1 MSSRCDAVR
10 PQLTV
15 ISVRAACTGSCGGRS
30 LGSVCEVD
38 GVNTAE
44 WAAGLFFEVIPSC
57 SCYWPCAIQRCSS
70 YSSRGRQGCTW
81 PLMSFL

>member
-44 WAAGLFFEVIPSC
+44 RV
-57 SCYWPCAIQRCSS
+57 
-70 YSSRGRQGCTW
+70 GCRTVLRSDS
-81 PLMSFL
+81 LMQLLLALCHPEMQQL